1 MNDTVQMLLWG
12 GGLLLAVWIPTF
24 GVTFLVMSSRKKKA
38 VSTPEEMA
46 TDVATSGAISLGVA
60 MLVSFGIVL
69 VLGVC
74 AVVAVVGFVAL
85 ACSGH

>member
-24 GVTFLVMSSRKKKA
+24 GVTFLVMSSRKKKHA
-38 VSTPEEMA
+38 STPEEMA
-46 TDVATSGAISLGVA
+46 TEVAASGAISLGVA
-60 MLVSFGIVL
+60 LLVSFGIVI

-74 AVVAVVGFVAL
+74 AIVAVVGFVAL